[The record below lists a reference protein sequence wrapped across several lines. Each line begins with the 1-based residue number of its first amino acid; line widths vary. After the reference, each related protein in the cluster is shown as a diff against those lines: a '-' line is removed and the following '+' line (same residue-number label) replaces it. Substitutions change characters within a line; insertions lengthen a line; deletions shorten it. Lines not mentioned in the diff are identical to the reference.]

1 MEIKIVLALLI
12 LYLLHMYSQ
21 VGIDSSAPEIT
32 LGGVVKPT
40 QLIVLSR
47 IIVPKIKSEFV
58 TRDSS
63 GYSEKRQRRSIVFLN

>member
-32 LGGVVKPT
+32 LGGVVNPT
-40 QLIVLSR
+40 QLIVRSR